1 MIEEYVSVRNS
12 IELLLYEPMNNEI
25 IVKKDG
31 KILHNVEIV
40 SVKPKGLA
48 VLFG

>member
-1 MIEEYVSVRNS
+1 MEKYVCVR
-12 IELLLYEPMNNEI
+12 ELIDILLDEPMNNQVI
-25 IVKKDG
+25 AKKDG